1 MTNLL
6 AVLPVADFVPAL
18 DWYERLFGRPPDVF
32 PLAHERLAEWQLTET
47 AGIQVVDDPHR
58 AGTAQVTVAVDDL
71 DRQLAVLS
79 ARALPVGAA
88 GRTATVAD
96 PAGNVITFAAL
107 AAL

>member
-1 MTNLL
+1 
-6 AVLPVADFVPAL
+6 VA
-18 DWYERLFGRPPDVF
+18 
-32 PLAHERLAEWQLTET
+32 AHRA
-47 AGIQVVDDPHR
+47 AGIQVVDDARR

-96 PAGNVITFAAL
+96 PAGNVITVAAPAAL
-107 AAL
+107 